1 MKKPKR
7 SSGRPSSSE
16 RKDVSSAS
24 ILQAAL
30 RLSRKTPLQD
40 ISIAAIARSMEITP
54 ALIHYYI
61 GGRDWLISGV
71 MNSFYQELTH
81 KWPVATGAWQDDL
94 LAASRTVYDHFVR
107 YGGIASYA
115 ASDSRFSVFQL
126 EGVENGDYGLQLLE
140 KFTARVRAAGLSG
153 ARTGIYAHLMM
164 NFIINTAHG
173 TSRHLFPG
181 EHRAFLQKET
191 AKLDK
196 NAFPSIFFA
205 MQAPLNLDGDIAFQE
220 GFDLFLLGMQAEAGR
235 NGNQQRP

>member
-1 MKKPKR
+1 MKKPR
-7 SSGRPSSSE
+7 RNSGRPSSSE
-16 RKDVSSAS
+16 RKDVSSAA

-30 RLSRKTPLQD
+30 KLSRKTPLQE
-40 ISIAAIARSMEITP
+40 ISIAALARSMDITP
-54 ALIHYYI
+54 ALIHYYV

-71 MNSFYQELTH
+71 MNSFYRKLMQ
-81 KWPVATGAWQDDL
+81 KWPIANGVWQDDL

-115 ASDSRFSVFQL
+115 ASNSRFSVFQL

-153 ARTGIYAHLMM
+153 ARTGVYAHLML

-181 EHRAFLQKET
+181 EHRTFLQQET
-191 AKLDK
+191 EKLDK
-196 NAFPSIFFA
+196 TAFPNIFFA
-205 MQAPLNLDGDIAFQE
+205 MQAPLSLDGDIAFQE
-220 GFDLFLLGMQAEAGR
+220 GFDLFLLGMQAEAGKR
-235 NGNQQRP
+235 ENKN